1 MTDYELANTVLRGIS
16 AVAALG
22 SVTAILI
29 GLRQMRQSTEE
40 RARREDQR
48 HAESME
54 ALRSNHTESMEVL
67 RSNHA
72 ESMEA
77 LRQQGESLRQQD
89 ESLRGLIRGMETLIE
104 RTSPKRDSQ

>member
-1 MTDYELANTVLRGIS
+1 MTDYEVANTILRGIS
-16 AVAALG
+16 AIAALG

-48 HAESME
+48 HAENME
-54 ALRSNHTESMEVL
+54 AL

-77 LRQQGESLRQQD
+77 LRQQGESLRQQG
-89 ESLRGLIRGMETLIE
+89 ESLRVLIGGMETLIE

>member
-1 MTDYELANTVLRGIS
+1 MTDYEVANTILRGIS

-48 HAESME
+48 HAE
-54 ALRSNHTESMEVL
+54 N
-67 RSNHA
+67 
-72 ESMEA
+72 MEA
-77 LRQQGESLRQQD
+77 LRQQGESLRV
-89 ESLRGLIRGMETLIE
+89 LIRGMETLIE
-104 RTSPKRDSQ
+104 RTSSKRDSQ

>member
-1 MTDYELANTVLRGIS
+1 MTDYELANTILRGIS

-48 HAESME
+48 HAENME
-54 ALRSNHTESMEVL
+54 AL

-77 LRQQGESLRQQD
+77 LRQQGESLRQES
-89 ESLRGLIRGMETLIE
+89 ESLRVLIRGMETLIE

>member
-1 MTDYELANTVLRGIS
+1 MTDYEVANTILRGIS

-48 HAESME
+48 HAE
-54 ALRSNHTESMEVL
+54 N
-67 RSNHA
+67 
-72 ESMEA
+72 MEA
-77 LRQQGESLRQQD
+77 LRQQG

>member
-1 MTDYELANTVLRGIS
+1 MTDYELANTILRGIS

-48 HAESME
+48 HAENME
-54 ALRSNHTESMEVL
+54 AL

-77 LRQQGESLRQQD
+77 LRQQGESLRV
-89 ESLRGLIRGMETLIE
+89 LIRGMETLIE
-104 RTSPKRDSQ
+104 RTSSKRDSQ